1 MLIKLELADQKP
13 QRLQKVKRKEMDKNF
28 KLIENRK
35 QLVGYIKL
43 ILLALLIIMAIIISA
58 QYATIYMENGRVG
71 VLITVV
77 LSCFALVVLETID
90 SFAVKNLIAKY
101 VFFGLDSICLLVL
114 CIFTGSTYLSLLY
127 CIVLTQIY
135 ISVDGMRENV
145 ILFSVSCGLFIIFF
159 ISGRIF
165 GSSGGFTYGNIV
177 DNLGDSILGIAI
189 LAIHF
194 LVTNFILKFYSQN
207 QQLQTAL
214 NEADESKAQLEEA
227 YKELSRTA
235 VYEERNRIAKDI
247 HDNAGHS
254 MTTVI
259 MQTEAAKLLI
269 DSDPQEAKTRIISA
283 NIQAKNALEQMR
295 ESVHL
300 LAGREQVITLK
311 EEIEEI
317 IAQTIDGTELKIRC
331 NIEDIALDSE
341 SSRFIC
347 NSVKECLV
355 NGIKHGRATAFF
367 VEMKKEFSNVCLLI
381 SDNGSGADGNIAEGF
396 GLRGM
401 REKAE
406 KLGGRCT
413 FSSDADEGFETE
425 ILIPLKREEKGE
437 NHD

>member
-1 MLIKLELADQKP
+1 
-13 QRLQKVKRKEMDKNF
+13 MDKNF
-28 KLIENRK
+28 KLSEDRK
-35 QLVGYIKL
+35 QLVGYVKL
-43 ILLALLIIMAIIISA
+43 ILLALLVIMSIIICA
-58 QYATIYMENGRVG
+58 QYATIYMQNSRVG

-77 LSCFALVVLETID
+77 ISCFALVVLEAVD
-90 SFAVKNLIAKY
+90 SFAIRNKVIKY
-101 VFFGLDSICLLVL
+101 VFFGLNTAFILVL
-114 CIFTGSTYLSLLY
+114 CIFTRSAYLSTLY
-127 CIVLTQIY
+127 CLVLTQVY
-135 ISVDGMRENV
+135 ISVDRLRENT
-145 ILFSVSCGLFIIFF
+145 ILFSVSCALFIICFVT
-159 ISGRIF
+159 GRIF
-165 GSSGGFTYGNIV
+165 GSDGGFTYSNIV
-177 DNLGDSILGIAI
+177 DNLGDSILGIVV

-194 LVTNFILKFYSQN
+194 MVTNFILRFYSQN
-207 QQLQTAL
+207 QRLQNAL

-300 LAGREQVITLK
+300 LAGRAQVKTLK

-331 NIEDIALDSE
+331 NIEEIELDAE

-367 VEMKKEFSNVCLLI
+367 IEMRRELQCVCLLI
-381 SDNGSGADGNIAEGF
+381 SDNGCGADGKIEEGF

-406 KLGGRCT
+406 KLGGKCT
-413 FSSDADEGFETE
+413 FSSESEEGFETE
-425 ILIPLKREEKGE
+425 ILIPLKREEEGE

>member
-1 MLIKLELADQKP
+1 
-13 QRLQKVKRKEMDKNF
+13 MDKNF
-28 KLIENRK
+28 KLSENRK
-35 QLVGYIKL
+35 QLVGYVKL
-43 ILLALLIIMAIIISA
+43 ILLSLLVIMAIIICA
-58 QYATIYMENGRVG
+58 QYATTYMQNGKVG

-77 LSCFALVVLETID
+77 ISCFVLVVLEAVD
-90 SFAVKNLIAKY
+90 SFLIKKPISKY
-101 VFFGLDSICLLVL
+101 IFFGLNTALILVL
-114 CIFTGSTYLSLLY
+114 CIFTRSAYLSTLY
-127 CIVLTQIY
+127 CIVLTQVY
-135 ISVDGMRENV
+135 ISVDRLRENT
-145 ILFSVSCGLFIIFF
+145 ILFSVSCALFIICF
-159 ISGRIF
+159 ITGRIF
-165 GSSGGFTYGNIV
+165 GSDGGFTYSNIV
-177 DNLGDSILGIAI
+177 DNLGDSILGIVV

-194 LVTNFILKFYSQN
+194 MVTNFILRFYSQN
-207 QQLQTAL
+207 QRLQNAL

-269 DSDPQEAKTRIISA
+269 DTDPQEAKTRIISA

-300 LAGREQVITLK
+300 LAGRAQVRTLK

-331 NIEDIALDSE
+331 NIEEIELDAE

-367 VEMKKEFSNVCLLI
+367 IEMRREFQDVCLLI
-381 SDNGSGADGNIAEGF
+381 SDNGCGADGKIEEGF

-406 KLGGRCT
+406 KLGGKCS
-413 FSSDADEGFETE
+413 FSSESEEGFETE
-425 ILIPLKREEKGE
+425 ILIPLKQEERGE
-437 NHD
+437 NND

>member
-1 MLIKLELADQKP
+1 
-13 QRLQKVKRKEMDKNF
+13 MDKNF
-28 KLIENRK
+28 KLNESRK

-43 ILLALLIIMAIIISA
+43 VLLGLLIILLIIIGA
-58 QYATIYMENGRVG
+58 QYATIYMENERTG
-71 VLITVV
+71 VLVAVV
-77 LSCFALVVLETID
+77 ISCFLLAVFATVD
-90 SFAVKNLIAKY
+90 SFVIKNIIVKY
-101 VFFGLDSICLLVL
+101 VFFGLDSVCVFVL
-114 CIFTGSTYLSLLY
+114 CVFTRNAYLATLY

-135 ISVDGMRENV
+135 ISVDRFRENT
-145 ILFSVSCGLFIIFF
+145 ILFSVSCALFIVSF

-165 GSSGGFTYGNIV
+165 GSSGGFTYSNIV
-177 DNLGDSILGIAI
+177 DNLGDSILGIVV
-189 LAIHF
+189 LGIHYLF
-194 LVTNFILKFYSQN
+194 TNFILKFYSQN
-207 QQLQTAL
+207 QQLRNAL
-214 NEADESKAQLEEA
+214 NEADESKAQLEAA
-227 YKELSRTA
+227 YKEISRTA

-254 MTTVI
+254 MTTII

-300 LAGREQVITLK
+300 LAGRAQVRTLK

-331 NIEDIALDSE
+331 NIEDIELDGE

-367 VEMKKEFSNVCLLI
+367 IEMKKEKGNVFLLI
-381 SDNGSGADGNIAEGF
+381 SDNGRGASGKIEEGF

-401 REKAE
+401 REKTE
-406 KLGGRCT
+406 KLGGRCS
-413 FSSDADEGFETE
+413 FSSESDEGFETE
-425 ILIPLKREEKGE
+425 ILIPLKQEEKGGS
-437 NHD
+437 HD